1 MGEINVK
8 NKFNLWLEN
17 AVDDS
22 DLIAEL
28 KSVAD
33 DENEVYERFYR
44 ELEFGT
50 AGLRG
55 IIGAGT
61 NRMNIYV
68 VRRTTQGLANFLK
81 NKYGEA
87 AVAISYD
94 SRIKADYFAQEA
106 ARVLAANGIKAYIS
120 RELQPTPVLSFLV
133 RELKCKSGIM
143 VTASHNPAKYNG
155 YKCYG
160 EDGCQMTDVN
170 AGTVYDE
177 IQKVDIF
184 NDVKLVDFEEGIK
197 SGLIEW
203 VDESVYETYLDNVQA
218 QTVNKDICKNAGLK
232 VVYTPLNGAGN
243 KLVRKILARIG
254 VEDITVVPE
263 QENPDGNFTTCPYP
277 NPEIREAL
285 DLGLK
290 LSEKVGADLLLATD
304 PDSDR
309 VGIAVKT
316 EDGYRLLTGNETG
329 ILLMDYVLSCRKANG
344 TLPEK
349 PVAVKTIV
357 TSKLVERIC
366 EKYGCELRNVLTGFK
381 YIGEQI
387 LGLEKNGEESR
398 YVFGFEES
406 YGYLAGTYVR
416 DKDAVVASM
425 LICEMAAY
433 YRKNGKSL
441 YEVMNSVY
449 EEYGYYINRTLSF
462 EFEGASGMEKMANIM
477 SNLRDNPPAEVSGI
491 EVVATADYKLSVA
504 KDLKADT
511 EEVINLPKS
520 NVLSYSL
527 ADGGAV
533 IVRPSGT
540 EPKIK
545 LYLTSVGKTREESLA
560 LCDKLGK
567 DMETKLGL
575 L

>member
-55 IIGAGT
+55 VIGAGT

-81 NKYGEA
+81 KKYGEA
-87 AVAISYD
+87 AVTISYD

>member
-55 IIGAGT
+55 VIGAGT

-81 NKYGEA
+81 KKYGEA
-87 AVAISYD
+87 AVDISYD

-218 QTVNKDICKNAGLK
+218 QTINKDICKNAGLK

-575 L
+575 

>member
-81 NKYGEA
+81 KKYGEA
-87 AVAISYD
+87 TVAISYD

>member
-1 MGEINVK
+1 MSEMNVK

-17 AVDDS
+17 AVDDA

-28 KSVAD
+28 KSVENN
-33 DENEVYERFYR
+33 ENEVYERFYR

-55 IIGAGT
+55 VIGAGT

-81 NKYGEA
+81 KKYGEKA

-106 ARVLAANGIKAYIS
+106 ARVLAANGVKAYIS
-120 RELQPTPVLSFLV
+120 KELQPTPVLSFLV
-133 RELKCKSGIM
+133 RELKCQAGIM

-184 NDVKLVDFEEGIK
+184 NDVKLVAFEDGIK

-218 QTVNKDICKNAGLK
+218 QTVNKDICKDAGLK

-254 VEDITVVPE
+254 VENITIVPE

-285 DLGLK
+285 ELGLQ
-290 LSEKVGADLLLATD
+290 LAEKTGADLLLATD

-329 ILLMDYVLSCRKANG
+329 ILLIDYILSCRKANG

-477 SNLRDNPPAEVSGI
+477 SSLRDNPPAEVSSI

-504 KDLKADT
+504 KDLKSGK

-560 LCDKLGK
+560 LCDKLGE
-567 DMETKLGL
+567 DMKTKLGV
-575 L
+575 